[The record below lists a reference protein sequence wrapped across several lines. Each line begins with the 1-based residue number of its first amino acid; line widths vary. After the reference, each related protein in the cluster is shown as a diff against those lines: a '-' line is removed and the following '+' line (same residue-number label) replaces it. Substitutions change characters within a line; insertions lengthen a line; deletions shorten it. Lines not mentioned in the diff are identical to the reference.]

1 MLRSASCVL
10 LLVTVAAGC
19 ASTPTDYQYSESKSS
34 ATSGCLKSG
43 TRIKSEHGSCSASG
57 RSSGDLS
64 RSHATTAA
72 GVLRGLDPSII
83 IRQ

>member
-10 LLVTVAAGC
+10 LLLMVAAGC
-19 ASTPTDYQYSESKSS
+19 ASKPSEYRYSEPKSS
-34 ATSGCLKSG
+34 ATSDCLKSG
-43 TRIKSEHGSCSASG
+43 TRIKSKQGSCSVSG

-64 RSHATTAA
+64 RSHVTTAS
-72 GVLRGLDPSII
+72 GVLRDLDPSII

>member
-10 LLVTVAAGC
+10 LLAMVAAGC
-19 ASTPTDYQYSESKSS
+19 AATPSDYQYSESKPS

-57 RSSGDLS
+57 CSSRRSQS
-64 RSHATTAA
+64 
-72 GVLRGLDPSII
+72 
-83 IRQ
+83 